1 MRNRIGDRTCAAAMF
16 VYLDDGLRDEAWRHV
31 RRIEAKE
38 GPICGERYRYKQEFL
53 DALQDWNERSDPKN
67 SYLCILAHAGEAGIN
82 SVSGQDAT
90 RIKWSELAKAIKRPV
105 RYLWLVGCHT
115 EECLKH
121 WNSLS
126 GPVGH
131 LLIATTENAPPKLA
145 RFFAHEISIN
155 NIVLYGEISE
165 LLRKK
170 APDLARITEFFK
182 RSKDGRGFVKA
193 F

>member
-1 MRNRIGDRTCAAAMF
+1 MF
-16 VYLDDGLRDEAWRHV
+16 VYLDDGLRDKAWRRV

-67 SYLCILAHAGEAGIN
+67 SYLCIVAHAGKAGIN

-105 RYLWLVGCHT
+105 RYLWLAGCHT

-155 NIVLYGEISE
+155 NIVLYGEMPE